1 VVGWEV
7 VKTYGGE
14 VKVLSFLDDCSTT
27 EIGEK
32 IKEQK

>member
-1 VVGWEV
+1 VVGWEI
-7 VKTYGGE
+7 VKAYGGE